1 MIVLCSLA
9 GIDFTEKVGFV
20 IRSALS
26 NTLEFFVPSPELVA
40 DSDWNALLHNRL
52 A

>member
-9 GIDFTEKVGFV
+9 GIDFTKVGFV

-26 NTLEFFVPSPELVA
+26 NTLEFFVPSPEFVA

-52 A
+52 E